1 MSLAVEARAGA
12 ESPVIGRNR
21 AVSDDKQKIIGYFL
35 EEAKEHLETLEQ
47 GLLSLQATVED
58 AERVNEVFRAAHS
71 IKGGAAML
79 GFTSIQKT
87 AHRLE
92 DCLKV
97 LKETP
102 VSVDQQVETLFLTGF
117 DTLKDLVDKLQG
129 PFGLREEEGE
139 QAVQAIEPTFT
150 QLQAYLDALVG
161 GGAPAAPTPAPA
173 PKSAPKPTP
182 APAPK
187 PVSNYA
193 IAVTALLREMLPLF
207 KQTATPKNRQQ
218 LVGLCDRLS
227 QVAANTGTWQTLIQ
241 TAKVAIANP
250 NNSYATLAPLVVKDL
265 KQGGDLLQAGREAEI
280 AASPSLQKLAV
291 PPTLEPAQPQYIT
304 VPLEPRAAAQVLIK
318 AFNKQQLLL
327 LVQILYKVIKS

>member
-1 MSLAVEARAGA
+1 M
-12 ESPVIGRNR
+12 
-21 AVSDDKQKIIGYFL
+21 SDDKQKIIGYFL

-47 GLLSLQATVED
+47 GLLNLQATVED

-102 VSVDQQVETLFLTGF
+102 VSIDEQVESLFLNGF

-139 QAVQAIEPTFT
+139 QAVQAIEPTFI
-150 QLQAYLDALVG
+150 QLQAHLNALVG
-161 GGAPAAPTPAPA
+161 GGASASVTSPAPA
-173 PKSAPKPTP
+173 P

-187 PVSNYA
+187 PAANYA

-207 KQTATPKNRQQ
+207 KQAPTAQNRQQ
-218 LVGLCDRLS
+218 LVGLCDRLA
-227 QVAANTGTWQTLIQ
+227 QVAASTGTWQTLIQ

-250 NNSYATLAPLVVKDL
+250 DNAYTTLAPLVVKDL
-265 KQGGDLLQAGREAEI
+265 KQGGDLLQAGRATEI

-291 PPTLEPAQPQYIT
+291 QPTLEPAKPQYIT
-304 VPLEPRAAAQVLIK
+304 VPLEPRAAAQALIK
-318 AFNKQQLLL
+318 AFNKQQLLR